1 MEVYHRDPILQSP
14 AIERLGQFVRRHRQ
28 KWTEG
33 TPDLEQ
39 FEHELHEHVMA
50 IEREV
55 VAEELGRYDVNAEE
69 IEVEKIT

>member
-1 MEVYHRDPILQSP
+1 MEVYHRDSILQSP
-14 AIERLGQFVRRHRQ
+14 AFERLGQFVRQHRQ
-28 KWTEG
+28 QWTEG

-55 VAEELGRYDVNAEE
+55 VAEELAR
-69 IEVEKIT
+69 